1 MTTYGVYEGQ
11 TLLTTFEAETFID
24 AIDIWDDMSPT
35 FNAYRDIRVKAIDKE
50 ETPEDTTEETPDLGP
65 LVEGLHLVRDNDDH
79 DMVVAILSDH
89 DVDSLNWRET
99 FAEKGRKNVYLDGV
113 DDNVNYNYNHI
124 KGLTYYIS
132 PDAWRYWIVEDEA
145 EGMFAVADFTTAGMR
160 DTLLIWGYEDADVI
174 GETTEDEVDRLGLD
188 VF

>member
-35 FNAYRDIRVKAIDKE
+35 FYAYRDIRVKAIDNE
-50 ETPEDTTEETPDLGP
+50 DTPEDTTEETPVLGS
-65 LVEGLHLVRDNDDH
+65 LVEGVHLVRDNDDD

-113 DDNVNYNYNHI
+113 DDNVNYNHGKVLIN
-124 KGLTYYIS
+124 YIS
-132 PDAWRYWIVEDEA
+132 PDAWRYWIVEDED
-145 EGMFAVADFTTAGMR
+145 EGMFAVADITTADMR
-160 DTLLIWGYEDADVI
+160 DTLLRWGYEDADVI
-174 GETTEDEVDRLGLD
+174 GETTKDEVDRIGLD